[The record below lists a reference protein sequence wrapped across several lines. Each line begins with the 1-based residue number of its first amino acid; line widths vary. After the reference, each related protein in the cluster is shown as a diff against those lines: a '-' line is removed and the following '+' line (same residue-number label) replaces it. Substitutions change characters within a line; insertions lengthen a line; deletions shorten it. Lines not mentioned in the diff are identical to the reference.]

1 MMNYDIESRIRS
13 IATNA
18 VRETRVSLNIDAG
31 PWLVDHA
38 KRLDLIFN
46 TLKDLSLAPSE
57 DQYAE
62 PYPLSLKKEPEAD
75 PRLEKMAS
83 ILDTI
88 EAEIKN
94 EPAFKI
100 PKPKN
105 EPASDK

>member
-1 MMNYDIESRIRS
+1 MNYDVESRIRS
-13 IATNA
+13 IAANA
-18 VRETRVSLNIDAG
+18 VRETRVSLSIDAG

-46 TLKDLSLAPSE
+46 TLKDLVLAP
-57 DQYAE
+57 DDKQYQE
-62 PYPLSLKKEPEAD
+62 PYPLTLNKEPESD

-83 ILDTI
+83 ILDNI

-105 EPASDK
+105 VDVLSEK